1 MFRIMRT
8 AFGEELNSTQ
18 AFRKFSECRQKERDY
33 SGLFARLN
41 AAAGPHKAPLPRQ
54 CTLQG
59 QTP

>member
-1 MFRIMRT
+1 MRI

-18 AFRKFSECRQKERDY
+18 AFRKFSECREKERDY

-41 AAAGPHKAPLPRQ
+41 AAAGPHKAHPFRQ

-59 QTP
+59 QIP